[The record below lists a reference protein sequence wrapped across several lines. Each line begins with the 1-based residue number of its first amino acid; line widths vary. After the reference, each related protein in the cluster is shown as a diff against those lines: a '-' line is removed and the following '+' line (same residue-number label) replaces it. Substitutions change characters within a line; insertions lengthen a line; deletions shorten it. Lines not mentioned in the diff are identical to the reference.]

1 MDVHEK
7 LRLLYVACTRAR
19 DHLVVAVHHQKDDRS
34 YACTVWTT
42 TQSEPDTWRAL
53 PAEEEDGPA
62 AMTAT
67 VAVTSPALADKPSTE
82 AATAS
87 VPPDDDREAWLAARE
102 ALLAPQ
108 RRPRFV
114 AATTIAREAG
124 AAAVEEESDPD
135 DPAGPGGI
143 TGDADLPVTPRRRG
157 RAGTAIGRAVHATL
171 QFTDLAAPAGLEAQA
186 ARQADLEAVPEHAA
200 VIAAMA
206 RSALASD
213 AVQLAAKSVSHNEI
227 YVAAPVGDRVIEG
240 YIDLLIETP
249 EGLVIVDY
257 KTDTVASE
265 ADVDAKLATYELQG
279 AAYAVALEEST
290 GMPVVDCRFVFCRPS
305 GAIERRVVD
314 LDAAKDRVRR
324 QLERAE
330 R

>member
-1 MDVHEK
+1 MDVYEK

-19 DHLVVAVHHQKDDRS
+19 DHLVVAVHHQQNDRS
-34 YACTVWTT
+34 YACTVWKT
-42 TQSEPDTWRAL
+42 TQDEPDRWRAL
-53 PAEEEDGPA
+53 PAEDEDGPA
-62 AMTAT
+62 AMAATVTAT
-67 VAVTSPALADKPSTE
+67 AGTLA
-82 AATAS
+82 A
-87 VPPDDDREAWLAARE
+87 PPDDNREAWRAARE
-102 ALLAPQ
+102 ALLAPH

-114 AATTIAREAG
+114 SATNIAREAG
-124 AAAVEEESDPD
+124 VAAVDEECDPD
-135 DPAGPGGI
+135 DAAGPGAL
-143 TGDADLPVTPRRRG
+143 TGDGDLPVTPRRRG

-200 VIAAMA
+200 MIAAMA
-206 RSALASD
+206 HSALASD
-213 AVQLAAKSVSHNEI
+213 AVQLAAKAVSHKEI

-290 GMPVVDCRFVFCRPS
+290 GMAVLDCRFVFCRRS
-305 GAIERRVVD
+305 GAIERRVAD
-314 LDAAKDRVRR
+314 LDSAKERVRR
-324 QLERAE
+324 HLTT
-330 R
+330 